1 MAVVDDDLKLKLG
14 CLLRRLGL
22 QRAPRQVLA
31 CMGVGLALLAGL
43 AVWRFWPAGDSL
55 PTADEGVL
63 QVEVQASGAEEQ
75 VIAVDVEGEVRHPG
89 LYSLPAGSRAGDAV
103 EAAGGL
109 TKHARAGAIN
119 LAQLLEDGQQVT
131 IPSKKDAQAA
141 VQEPAAD
148 GGAQAGPVNINSASA
163 QELQQLS
170 GIGELL
176 SQRIVDYRSTH
187 GPFASADELTEVPG
201 IGEARLENLRAQICV

>member
-22 QRAPRQVLA
+22 QRAPWQVLA
-31 CMGVGLALLAGL
+31 CMGAGLALLAGL
-43 AVWRFWPAGDSL
+43 AVWRFWPAGGEL
-55 PTADEGVL
+55 CAADAGVL
-63 QVEVQASGAEEQ
+63 QVEVQASGTEEQ

-131 IPSKKDAQAA
+131 IPSKKDAQ
-141 VQEPAAD
+141 
-148 GGAQAGPVNINSASA
+148 
-163 QELQQLS
+163 ELQQLS

>member
-31 CMGVGLALLAGL
+31 CMGVGLALLAGF
-43 AVWRFWPAGDSL
+43 AVWRFWPAGDTL
-55 PTADEGVL
+55 PAGDEGSF

-109 TKHARAGAIN
+109 TKHARTGAVN

-131 IPSKKDAQAA
+131 IPSKRDAQAA
-141 VQEPAAD
+141 TQDPAA
-148 GGAQAGPVNINSASA
+148 GGGDQTGPVNINSASA

-176 SQRIVDYRSTH
+176 SQRIVDYRSGH
-187 GPFASADELTEVPG
+187 GPFASVDELTEVPG